1 LTVNFRSSAALA
13 ALATLALVAAPLP
26 TLASP
31 TATVTGVHYD
41 AVREVLVVNGDQE
54 LHPRVSK
61 LDHPDRLVIDI
72 PNAHLSEYFK
82 PLAGIPGSPIQRIR
96 VGQFQANT
104 TRVVLDLARGADFQ
118 AVTSGNDVL
127 IPIKAGHVAAAT
139 ATAAAT
145 GAATPAPVLNGPQL
159 QAILFNKG
167 DLTFA
172 FSRLTPYWTHVVPGN
187 PYRYVVVFPKTRL
200 TPELLGESHPVNAA
214 GILKWKATQAGADAK
229 IELDLA
235 KAPHFEIVAS
245 NGAWHFYAEHP
256 KPAARPSAKP
266 QLVAKPSPTP
276 RPSSKPVAAKPTAK
290 PAAPAGWPGA
300 PDAPLAL
307 RKIGDQWQLLITADN
322 RMAYKTQAVGDDRLR
337 VDIAGGH
344 VALPR
349 DSVYIDNGLIA
360 RVRVGQGP
368 GGNQRL
374 TIDLDQPVRHNAR
387 LLANQR
393 SLLISLGRA
402 GTKRVTVDP
411 GHGGTD
417 TGTIGQKGTREKDV
431 TLAIATKLAAVM
443 KANGISVQMTRM
455 KDLEVLLRPRVEMA
469 NHNDSDVFIS
479 IHANSFGNQHGVE
492 GIETYYFSD
501 ESYPLARAIHRQL
514 LLQLKQPDRGVRK
527 NNFYVVHHTQM
538 PAALVEIGYLSN
550 AHEESLLSSA
560 AYQDKAARAIYAG
573 IKDFLAEK
581 AKPKP

>member
-1 LTVNFRSSAALA
+1 MKLRIPAVMTALALLGARPALA
-13 ALATLALVAAPLP
+13 APN
-26 TLASP
+26 
-31 TATVTGVHYD
+31 ATVTDVHYD
-41 AVREVLVVNGDQE
+41 ATREVLVVTGDQE

-61 LDHPDRLVIDI
+61 LDHPDRVVIDL

-82 PLAGIPGSPIQRIR
+82 PIAGIPGTAVQRIR

-118 AVTSGNDVL
+118 AVVSGNDVL
-127 IPIKAGHVAAAT
+127 IPLKGGHVTTT
-139 ATAAAT
+139 AQPTAAAT
-145 GAATPAPVLNGPQL
+145 GAASPAPVAAGPQL

-172 FSRLTPYWTHVVPGN
+172 LSHMAPYWTHVVPGN
-187 PYRYVVVFPKTRL
+187 PYKYVVVFPRTRL
-200 TPELLGESHPVNAA
+200 TPELLGEAHAVNAN
-214 GILKWKATQAGADAK
+214 GILRWKATQAGADARV
-229 IELDLA
+229 EFDLA
-235 KAPHFEIVAS
+235 KAPHFEVVAS

-256 KPAARPSAKP
+256 KPIAAKP
-266 QLVAKPSPTP
+266 TPSP
-276 RPSSKPVAAKPTAK
+276 RPTSKPVVAAKPTPK
-290 PAAPAGWPGA
+290 PIAPAGWPGA

-322 RMAYKTQAVGDDRLR
+322 RMAFKTQAVGDDRLR

-360 RVRVGQGP
+360 RVRVAPGP

-374 TIDLDQPVRHNAR
+374 TIDLDQPVRHNAH
-387 LLANQR
+387 LLPNQR
-393 SLLISLGRA
+393 SLLISLGKA
-402 GTKRVTVDP
+402 GTRRVTVDP

-550 AHEESLLSSA
+550 AHEESLLASS

-581 AKPKP
+581 NKPKP